1 MEDASLGTWGGSRA
15 GSSQFFGGGSTAST
29 VATPAAAQLQAGLRK
44 LRNTRLLA
52 AGFLCLVGIAITLG
66 ISFHQ
71 NSENKTH
78 VIANFL
84 SVTDSCASALRT
96 SFTLTGTA
104 FMHTVGGLDAS
115 QSQFFHPSVFK
126 EVAVGMFR

>member
-1 MEDASLGTWGGSRA
+1 MEDASLGTWGGSR
-15 GSSQFFGGGSTAST
+15 GSSQFFGGGSTTVPT
-29 VATPAAAQLQAGLRK
+29 VATPAQLQAGLRK

-71 NSENKTH
+71 NSENKTR

-84 SVTDSCASALRT
+84 TATDSCASALRT

-126 EVAVGMFR
+126 EAAVGMFR